1 MKLNWTHGAAL
12 LACIAVSGCGMIGGG
27 SKAPEGQVVATVNG
41 EEITVTE
48 LNRELGG
55 ASSANPE
62 ERKAAE
68 QAALQ
73 SIITR
78 KLVAQAAEE
87 QELDK
92 TPAFAQQELQAKEA
106 MLIGAM
112 QRKIASTVVNP
123 TRADAER
130 FVSEHPQMFADRRVM
145 VVDQIV
151 VGKFDQAL
159 MKEFEPLTTLEQIE
173 AVLVRENLDFQRT
186 TTVLDT
192 LNAPEGLT
200 STLMKLPPGEVF
212 IFPRGNAVFV
222 NQIRDSRVMPFVG
235 DRAINYAMAG
245 LKSQRSQEAV
255 AKQVEA
261 MRKGAEDKI
270 TYNEKYK
277 PTKPK
282 PGAAPAAKAAAPA
295 AAPAPTTAPAPAAP
309 APAAPTAPA
318 GAPTT

>member
-12 LACIAVSGCGMIGGG
+12 LACIAMSGCGMIGGG

-41 EEITVTE
+41 EEITITE

-55 ASSANPE
+55 ASPADPQQ
-62 ERKAAE
+62 RKQME

-73 SIITR
+73 SIVTR
-78 KLVAQAAEE
+78 KLLAQTAKE
-87 QELDK
+87 QKLDK
-92 TPAFAQQELQAKEA
+92 TPIFAQQKLQAEEG
-106 MLIGAM
+106 LLVGAL

-123 TRADAER
+123 TRADAEK
-130 FVSEHPQMFADRRVM
+130 FVSDHPNMFAQRRVM

-151 VGKFDQAL
+151 FGKFDPKL
-159 MKEFEPLTTLEQIE
+159 MEEFKPLTTLEQIE
-173 AVLVRENLDFQRT
+173 AVLTRENIDYQRT

-200 STLMKLPPGEVF
+200 DSLMKLPPGEVF

-235 DRAINYAMAG
+235 DRAITYAQAG
-245 LKSQRSQEAV
+245 LKQQRTQEAL

-261 MRKGAEDKI
+261 IRKGAEDKI

-277 PTKPK
+277 PEKPK
-282 PGAAPAAKAAAPA
+282 PGAAPAAKAA
-295 AAPAPTTAPAPAAP
+295 PAAP
-309 APAAPTAPA
+309 APAAPAAPA
-318 GAPTT
+318 PATPAAPATSAAPTT

>member
-12 LACIAVSGCGMIGGG
+12 LACIAMSGCGMIGGG

-41 EEITVTE
+41 EEITITE

-55 ASSANPE
+55 ASPADPQQ
-62 ERKAAE
+62 RKQME

-73 SIITR
+73 SIVTR
-78 KLVAQAAEE
+78 KLLAQTAKE
-87 QELDK
+87 QKLDK
-92 TPAFAQQELQAKEA
+92 TPIFAQQKLQAEEG
-106 MLIGAM
+106 LLVGAL

-123 TRADAER
+123 TRADAEK
-130 FVSEHPQMFADRRVM
+130 FVSDHPNMFAQRRVM

-151 VGKFDQAL
+151 FGKFDPKL
-159 MKEFEPLTTLEQIE
+159 MEEFKPLTTLEQIE
-173 AVLVRENLDFQRT
+173 AVLTRENIDYQRT

-200 STLMKLPPGEVF
+200 DTLMKLPPGEVF

-222 NQIRDSRVMPFVG
+222 NQIRESRVMPFVG
-235 DRAINYAMAG
+235 DRAITYAQAG
-245 LKSQRSQEAV
+245 LKQQRTQEAL

-261 MRKGAEDKI
+261 IRKGAEDKI

-277 PTKPK
+277 PEKPK
-282 PGAAPAAKAAAPA
+282 PGAAPAAKAA
-295 AAPAPTTAPAPAAP
+295 PAAP
-309 APAAPTAPA
+309 APAAPAAPA
-318 GAPTT
+318 PATPAAPATSAAPTT

>member
-12 LACIAVSGCGMIGGG
+12 LACIAMSGCGMIGGG

-41 EEITVTE
+41 EEITITE

-55 ASSANPE
+55 ASPADPQQ
-62 ERKAAE
+62 RKQME

-73 SIITR
+73 SIVTR
-78 KLVAQAAEE
+78 KLLAQTAKE
-87 QELDK
+87 QKLDK
-92 TPAFAQQELQAKEA
+92 TPIFAQQKLQAEEG
-106 MLIGAM
+106 LLVGAL

-123 TRADAER
+123 TRADAEK
-130 FVSEHPQMFADRRVM
+130 FVSDHPNMFAQRRVM

-151 VGKFDQAL
+151 FGKFDPKL
-159 MKEFEPLTTLEQIE
+159 MEEFKPLTTLEQIE
-173 AVLVRENLDFQRT
+173 AVLTRENIDYQRT

-200 STLMKLPPGEVF
+200 DTLMKLPPGEVF

-235 DRAINYAMAG
+235 DRAITYAQAG
-245 LKSQRSQEAV
+245 LKQQRTQEAL

-261 MRKGAEDKI
+261 IRKGAEDKI

-277 PTKPK
+277 PEKPK
-282 PGAAPAAKAAAPA
+282 PGAAPAAKAA
-295 AAPAPTTAPAPAAP
+295 PAAP
-309 APAAPTAPA
+309 APAAPAAPA
-318 GAPTT
+318 PATPAAPATSAAPTT